1 MFVTHLVLFKLNNA
15 ANVKQSQFHDYDEL
29 VVRQDVRLNCLDW
42 RKVVLIIGGVRKLLC
57 QLGGVE
63 FYV

>member
-1 MFVTHLVLFKLNNA
+1 MSATHLVLFKLNNA
-15 ANVKQSQFHDYDEL
+15 ANVKQSRFHDCDEL

-57 QLGGVE
+57 QLGGVG